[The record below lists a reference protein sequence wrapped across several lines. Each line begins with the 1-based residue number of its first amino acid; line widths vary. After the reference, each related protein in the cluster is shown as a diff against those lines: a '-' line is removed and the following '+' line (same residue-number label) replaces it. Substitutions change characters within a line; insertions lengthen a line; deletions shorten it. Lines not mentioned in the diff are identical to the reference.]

1 MGIRAVLPD
10 VGERI
15 VRIGPYP
22 VELSPEGYILLIS
35 QKDKPGIIGRVGTLL
50 GDSGINIA
58 SMQVGRT
65 EIGDSAVM
73 ILKIDKKRQET

>member
-1 MGIRAVLPD
+1 M
-10 VGERI
+10 
-15 VRIGPYP
+15 
-22 VELSPEGYILLIS
+22 LLIS

-50 GDSGINIA
+50 GDNGINIA

-73 ILKIDKKRQET
+73 ILKIDKKTPESVMESLVAIPEIKRVREISFD

>member
-1 MGIRAVLPD
+1 M
-10 VGERI
+10 
-15 VRIGPYP
+15 
-22 VELSPEGYILLIS
+22 IS

-50 GDSGINIA
+50 GDNGINIA

-73 ILKIDKKRQET
+73 ILKIDKKTPESVMESLVAIPEIKRVREISFD